1 MNDAQ
6 GSLAILAAML
16 LAMPGAADA
25 QALRPMVP
33 EDGASVR
40 LASDVQLSPTG
51 RTIAFVIEEAPRAL
65 KPGVQRRAG
74 VWLVNTDGSGAP
86 RRVTISRD
94 STSDSFDPRWS
105 PDGRQLALIS
115 DHEGSSQVY
124 VVSAPAELNA
134 TARRIT
140 SASRGVDRYAW
151 SPDGSMIAYT
161 TQDPQS
167 AESRA
172 AAARSTAVVTGR
184 GSYTRL
190 WTVATGEAN
199 AKELLVSR
207 DSLNVATFVW
217 SPDAKAFAVLAQP
230 TLLPEDQERM
240 RLVIIDRQ
248 TGRVLRE
255 LARDL
260 GLTNSLGWSPDGK
273 WISFTPTPVDLPYA
287 WWLAIISPDGGPARP
302 LLKEDTL
309 SVLRAAWMPGSRHM
323 MAEIVQGTHMMLSSI
338 DIERGTHRVVATVNA
353 SQGDYGFS
361 AQGQSIAFIGQT
373 TKSPNDIWITGA
385 DGRVKRLTN
394 LNLHASQWRLG
405 DVKEVSWRN
414 SKDGLL
420 VYGVLITPPGYV
432 AGRPY
437 PTIVQ
442 AHQADLPWYV
452 GWHGRWWS
460 WGQLLASNGYVV
472 FLPNYRGVTGQG
484 YRLHMTLGDWGA
496 GLQDLLDGVD
506 YLVRE
511 KIADPNSLGI
521 GGWSNGGFMTEWTI
535 THTNRFKAAV
545 AQAGHSNLFS
555 LAGATGGYRM
565 FGDLYKNKAAYEA
578 HSPITFIRNA
588 KTPTLII
595 HGERDRAV
603 PVTQGYEFH
612 YGLRSV
618 GVETEMVVYPNE
630 GHGISSPAN
639 QVDINRRVL
648 EWFNRYLR

>member
-6 GSLAILAAML
+6 GSLAILAAVL

-25 QALRPMVP
+25 QASRPMVP
-33 EDGASVR
+33 EDVASVR

-124 VVSAPAELNA
+124 VVSAPAESNA

-248 TGRVLRE
+248 TGRVSRI
-255 LARDL
+255 DQ
-260 GLTNSLGWSPDGK
+260 
-273 WISFTPTPVDLPYA
+273 F
-287 WWLAIISPDGGPARP
+287 
-302 LLKEDTL
+302 
-309 SVLRAAWMPGSRHM
+309 AWM
-323 MAEIVQGTHMMLSSI
+323 
-338 DIERGTHRVVATVNA
+338 VARW
-353 SQGDYGFS
+353 QMD
-361 AQGQSIAFIGQT
+361 Q
-373 TKSPNDIWITGA
+373 
-385 DGRVKRLTN
+385 
-394 LNLHASQWRLG
+394 LHA
-405 DVKEVSWRN
+405 N
-414 SKDGLL
+414 SG
-420 VYGVLITPPGYV
+420 
-432 AGRPY
+432 
-437 PTIVQ
+437 
-442 AHQADLPWYV
+442 
-452 GWHGRWWS
+452 
-460 WGQLLASNGYVV
+460 
-472 FLPNYRGVTGQG
+472 
-484 YRLHMTLGDWGA
+484 
-496 GLQDLLDGVD
+496 
-506 YLVRE
+506 
-511 KIADPNSLGI
+511 
-521 GGWSNGGFMTEWTI
+521 
-535 THTNRFKAAV
+535 
-545 AQAGHSNLFS
+545 
-555 LAGATGGYRM
+555 
-565 FGDLYKNKAAYEA
+565 
-578 HSPITFIRNA
+578 
-588 KTPTLII
+588 
-595 HGERDRAV
+595 
-603 PVTQGYEFH
+603 
-612 YGLRSV
+612 
-618 GVETEMVVYPNE
+618 
-630 GHGISSPAN
+630 
-639 QVDINRRVL
+639 
-648 EWFNRYLR
+648 